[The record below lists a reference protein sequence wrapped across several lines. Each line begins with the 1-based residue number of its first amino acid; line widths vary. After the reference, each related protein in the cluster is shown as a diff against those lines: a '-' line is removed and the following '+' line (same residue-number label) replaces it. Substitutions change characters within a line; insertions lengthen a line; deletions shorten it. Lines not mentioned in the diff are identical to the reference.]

1 MNGCS
6 LYRVKWAFGLYV
18 CIAGLWLACGAGAQ
32 ETKETVTV
40 DSVDR
45 TYMIRLPKGYDEKQH
60 YPLVMLLH
68 GVNQD
73 ADDIERLTRFNELAD
88 KDGII
93 AVYPS
98 ALHGRWN
105 FGVREGPPQVMQPGP
120 YRRRRMG
127 GGYPPPQYP
136 EGGQRRRE
144 TENPPADDI
153 EFFNQML
160 DKIATKV
167 SVDKS
172 RIYATGLSDGG
183 FMATKA
189 GCAMADRIAAIGPVA
204 AAMPKTM
211 VCLPARPIPVVMING
226 TDDPIVKYD
235 GMSAKPGRVATISVE
250 DSAKE
255 WAKLDRCSEKPTHSK
270 LRAHEK
276 GGKDTEVA
284 TYEGCQQ
291 NASVVLYSVKGGGNA
306 WPGGQQYE
314 VEKQIGKTSQDLD
327 ANEVMWSFF
336 VTKKLPEASGEP
348 PK

>member
-1 MNGCS
+1 MKSCS
-6 LYRVKWAFGLYV
+6 LHQVRSFLGLYV
-18 CIAGLWLACGAGAQ
+18 GIASLLLVGSVAAQ
-32 ETKETVTV
+32 ETKETITV
-40 DSVDR
+40 DSLDR
-45 TYMIRLPKGYDEKQH
+45 TYTVHLPKGYDDKQH
-60 YPLVMLLH
+60 YPVVMLLH

-73 ADDIERLTRFNELAD
+73 SDDMERLTRFNELAD
-88 KDGII
+88 KDSII
-93 AVYPS
+93 AVYPN

-105 FGVREGPPQVMQPGP
+105 FGVHEPVPVPVRRGP
-120 YRRRRMG
+120 YRRRPY
-127 GGYPPPQYP
+127 GYPPPPPRNP

-144 TENPPADDI
+144 APPAPADDI
-153 EFFNQML
+153 EFFNKML
-160 DKIATKV
+160 DKIANKYA
-167 SVDKS
+167 VDKS

-183 FMATKA
+183 FMTVKV

-235 GMSAKPGRVATISVE
+235 GASAKPGRIATISAE

-255 WAKLDRCSEKPTHSK
+255 WAKLNRCSEKPSHSK

-276 GGKDTEVA
+276 GGKDTAVA
-284 TYEGCQQ
+284 TFEGCQQ

-314 VEKQIGKTSQDLD
+314 VEKQIGKTSQNLD
-327 ANEVMWSFF
+327 ANEVLWSFF
-336 VTKKLPEASGEP
+336 VTRKLLDAGAAQ
-348 PK
+348 K